1 MRSKS
6 IVFLLLTALVWAPAC
21 KKNQEEETTKPEDDT
36 WVPDE
41 SLEPEPAPQP
51 VEPELSEEE
60 RLEKAKGYYVEA
72 EGKAAEGDWEGAL
85 GLYEQAYQL
94 VPGKHGFALKV
105 GKAAEQVGD
114 CEKAITY
121 YEHFVTYAEKD
132 KYEDDRKDAEASLA
146 KLREDCG

>member
-72 EGKAAEGDWEGAL
+72 EGKAAEGDWEGRS
-85 GLYEQAYQL
+85 GSTSR
-94 VPGKHGFALKV
+94 P
-105 GKAAEQVGD
+105 
-114 CEKAITY
+114 ISS
-121 YEHFVTYAEKD
+121 
-132 KYEDDRKDAEASLA
+132 SLA
-146 KLREDCG
+146 STVSRSRSAGGGAGR